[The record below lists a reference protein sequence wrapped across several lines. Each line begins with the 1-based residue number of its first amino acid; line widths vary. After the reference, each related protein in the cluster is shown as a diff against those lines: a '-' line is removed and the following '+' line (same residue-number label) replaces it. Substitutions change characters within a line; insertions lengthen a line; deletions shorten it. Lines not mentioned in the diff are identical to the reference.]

1 MSVLSDNSSF
11 NKKVNSLLKKYS
23 IFNIPEEEITNII
36 NQVLSDK
43 SDDINES
50 IEKITLLLNKYL
62 KEKISEEEFIN
73 IIISVLSPTLSFK
86 NVIKDIEKI
95 SKFIAG
101 FDYELSIEQIMMLY
115 NKMPNLKDKLA
126 DFIKKNEKILNWD
139 YVYGLT
145 IDNLALM
152 FIEEYCEQ
160 NEINIEPEASKDST
174 ELKVLSAERQ
184 YLTEISM
191 PLLTKEEEEY
201 YFLEYQKG
209 NENARQILIER
220 NLRLVASIAKR
231 YIDRGIP
238 FLDLVQE
245 GNLGLMKAIEKFDI
259 KKGNKLSTYATY
271 RIRQAITRAILE
283 KRNQIKIPVYL
294 FSDKSS
300 YFETMR
306 KLEQELGRSPSIKE
320 VSEAMDISYDK
331 ARKLYESFPTTISLN
346 HKIDEE
352 DNSEI
357 GDFIADE
364 NVDVENDVFSTN
376 LTSKMEELFIASN
389 IDTRLKKVL
398 IYRFGLFGNKKLTR
412 EEIAKMLNVSGE
424 RVHQL
429 ETKAIGKLREYEAV
443 HRTLISYADNPEQ
456 VSIYLDDNMPK
467 KSKKNNCTKPTVSLN
482 SIIKP
487 LESINDEALL
497 GLKPAIREL
506 KTKQQHLFL
515 FYLGFYDDKRYS
527 YEDKAHIL
535 GITPSQLTKKIS
547 YIIKSLAA
555 EYFTLQEVKDKIEFI
570 TNYNSENTSMHKK
583 DYKIIIPNANL
594 DIITRIKYI
603 ISQFSIYDQNLINL
617 YLGFYKGPRIALYGK
632 ADIFGLKKENYN
644 FKIKHLLI
652 FIKDSLPDVEN
663 IKDILI
669 IIRAFNKEDASTL
682 NKKRYLELEKENPE
696 LIATITNLLS
706 VSYEKESEYQAMF
719 ERNIKDHPVIQEL
732 KEKITDP
739 IFKDFTKDMT
749 MIELCIFW
757 FCCTDLNSKDKSYSI
772 YEISQILNLDSEIIM
787 YILKRLETQY
797 RLEINKLRRIKR

>member
-1 MSVLSDNSSF
+1 MSDLSKRANYD
-11 NKKVNSLLKKYS
+11 KKVSSLLKKYS

-36 NQVLSDK
+36 NQVSNESVEDL
-43 SDDINES
+43 NES

-73 IIISVLSPTLSFK
+73 IIIRILSPTLSFK

-115 NKMPNLKDKLA
+115 NEMPNLKNRLA
-126 DFIKKNEKILNWD
+126 DFIKKNEKVLNLD

-160 NEINIEPEASKDST
+160 NEINLEPEASKDNI
-174 ELKVLSAERQ
+174 ELKALSAERQ

-220 NLRLVASIAKR
+220 NLRLVVSIAKR

-245 GNLGLMKAIEKFDI
+245 GNLGLMRSIEKFDI
-259 KKGNKLSTYATY
+259 KKGNRLSTYATY

-283 KRNQIKIPVYL
+283 KRNQIKIPIYL

-306 KLEQELGRSPSIKE
+306 KLEQELGHSPSIKE
-320 VSEAMDISYDK
+320 VAEAMDISYDK

-346 HKIDEE
+346 HKVDEE

-357 GDFIADE
+357 GDFIPDE
-364 NVDVENDVFSTN
+364 NVDVENNVFSTN

-389 IDTRLKKVL
+389 LDARLKKVL
-398 IYRFGLFGNKKLTR
+398 IYRFGLFGNQKLTL
-412 EEIAKMLNVSGE
+412 EETAKILNVGRE
-424 RVHQL
+424 RVRQL
-429 ETKAIGKLREYEAV
+429 EIKAIEKLREYEAV

-467 KSKKNNCTKPTVSLN
+467 KSGKNNCTKSPVSLN
-482 SIIKP
+482 NIIKP
-487 LESINDEALL
+487 LESISDEALL
-497 GLKPAIREL
+497 GLKPAISEL
-506 KTKQQHLFL
+506 KSKQQQLFL
-515 FYLGFYDDKRYS
+515 FYLGFYDGKRYS
-527 YEDKAHIL
+527 YDDKAHIL
-535 GITPSQLTKKIS
+535 NITSSQLTQKIS
-547 YIIKSLAA
+547 YIIKLLAA
-555 EYFTLQEVKDKIEFI
+555 EHFSLEEVKDKIEI
-570 TNYNSENTSMHKK
+570 IISSNSENTYVHKK
-583 DYKIIIPNANL
+583 DYKIVIPNTNL

-603 ISQFSIYDQNLINL
+603 ISQFSTYDQNLINL
-617 YLGFYKGPRIALYGK
+617 YLGFYKGPRISLYGK
-632 ADIFGLKKENYN
+632 AAIFGLKKPNYEVRIRN
-644 FKIKHLLI
+644 LLN
-652 FIKDSLPDVEN
+652 FIKKSLPNVET
-663 IKDILI
+663 IKDVLI
-669 IIRAFNKEDASTL
+669 IIRAFNNEEISAL
-682 NKKRYLELEKENPE
+682 NKKRYLELEKENPK
-696 LIATITNLLS
+696 LVTTITKLLS
-706 VSYEKESEYQAMF
+706 ISYEKELEYQIML
-719 ERNIKDHPVIQEL
+719 EKNIKDHPVIQEL
-732 KEKITDP
+732 KEKIADP
-739 IFKDFTKDMT
+739 IFKDLIKDMT
-749 MIELCIFW
+749 MIELCIFC
-757 FCCTDLNSKDKSYSI
+757 FCCIDLNSRNKSYSML
-772 YEISQILNLDSEIIM
+772 EISKILDVQYEIIM
-787 YILKRLETQY
+787 YILRRLETQY
-797 RLEINKLRRIKR
+797 KLEINKVNMYIR